1 MMILSDPS
9 MYRQLVGN
17 LNYLTIIRPDIS
29 FVVHQVNR
37 YMQALSQTYLLI
49 VFFDISKE
57 HPVTA
62 YSSFQEILYRYGL

>member
-29 FVVHQVNR
+29 FIVHQVNR
-37 YMQALSQTYLLI
+37 FMQALSQTYLLT

-57 HPVTA
+57 HLVTA
-62 YSSFQEILYRYGL
+62 CSSFQEILYRYGL

>member
-1 MMILSDPS
+1 MILSDPS

-17 LNYLTIIRPDIS
+17 LNYLTIIQPDIS

-37 YMQALSQTYLLI
+37 FMQALSQTYLFT

-57 HPVTA
+57 HLVTA
-62 YSSFQEILYRYGL
+62 CSSFQRILYRYGL